1 MISGLRRSR
10 VWVVVSLGSLLSLLI
25 FLKSGIR
32 FKYWI
37 PPWSY
42 RVHVSLNIYQLK
54 QRINSGSAGRGT
66 DTGWVGINLTTAAQ
80 VGRFNNVWIFHFCN
94 CNPVL
99 LILINQNS
107 FDHNKPSVVSLK
119 QLRIF
124 CWFPIFVWIR
134 QENPPG
140 QPQHMQ
146 QKKIRDG
153 QKFLP
158 SEHFLVVKLFQNIQ
172 NIVLIDLWSP

>member
-1 MISGLRRSR
+1 MCEYS
-10 VWVVVSLGSLLSLLI
+10 I
-25 FLKSGIR
+25 FVIATS
-32 FKYWI
+32 
-37 PPWSY
+37 
-42 RVHVSLNIYQLK
+42 
-54 QRINSGSAGRGT
+54 
-66 DTGWVGINLTTAAQ
+66 
-80 VGRFNNVWIFHFCN
+80 
-94 CNPVL
+94 VL

-107 FDHNKPSVVSLK
+107 FDKNKFSIVSLK

-124 CWFPIFVWIR
+124 CPFPIFVWIR

-146 QKKIRDG
+146 QKKIGVG